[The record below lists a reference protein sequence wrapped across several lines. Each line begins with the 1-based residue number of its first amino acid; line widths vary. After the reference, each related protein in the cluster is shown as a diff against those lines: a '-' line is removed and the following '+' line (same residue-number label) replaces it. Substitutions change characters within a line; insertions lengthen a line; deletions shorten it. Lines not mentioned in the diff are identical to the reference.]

1 MYQRILIATDGSEL
15 ASKAVAHGI
24 ALAKDLKVP
33 VSVVTVT
40 EAWSAFDL
48 GQMSRLGNKNPIAE
62 YEDIATA
69 AANNVL
75 ERAAQ
80 VAKSQGVAC
89 ELVHVR
95 DQYPAEGIIATAKDK
110 GCDLIVMASHGHRGI
125 DRLIVGSQ
133 ANQVLTHSKIPTLI
147 VR

>member
-89 ELVHVR
+89 ERIHVR